1 MQFRL
6 LGRPDVLR
14 WETSNAVNKRG
25 LSIVRGHDTYSEQVV
40 LLYDV

>member
-1 MQFRL
+1 MQIRL

-14 WETSNAVNKRG
+14 WVISNVVNKRG
-25 LSIVRGHDTYSEQVV
+25 LPIVRGHDTYSEQVV